1 MIVGQGSSF
10 AQSQQKLIKKAKKL
24 ELSGDYES
32 AAQFYI
38 EASSTLN
45 RKSTLENTQY
55 STFKAGEC
63 HQVLGHDSLALF
75 FYDKALRLKYNE
87 VNPRIYWNLGELY
100 CKQNICSKAE
110 FFLKEY
116 KNKMPNDSLIHDGI
130 KDCECPIFLDLWV
143 SFSDDYDLSE
153 KMNVRV
159 SGTDGLD
166 TLISVKKNEGVKL
179 GLGII
184 KVGYDY
190 TIELLS
196 NSKRIGNRDRF
207 TTKNITKST
216 RIIREISILYGCG
229 RDNVIYDDSLIFI
242 DLILVLRNF
251 ETDEIVPFTEV
262 TLESTIGEKYFFISD
277 ENGEIHITV
286 DKQGDRVIK
295 VNQEYKIVICDW
307 KQPVLDGYIRFDTY
321 GFSKSIRIVKEVIWS
336 ECY

>member
-1 MIVGQGSSF
+1 
-10 AQSQQKLIKKAKKL
+10 
-24 ELSGDYES
+24 
-32 AAQFYI
+32 
-38 EASSTLN
+38 
-45 RKSTLENTQY
+45 
-55 STFKAGEC
+55 
-63 HQVLGHDSLALF
+63 
-75 FYDKALRLKYNE
+75 
-87 VNPRIYWNLGELY
+87 
-100 CKQNICSKAE
+100 
-110 FFLKEY
+110 
-116 KNKMPNDSLIHDGI
+116 
-130 KDCECPIFLDLWV
+130 
-143 SFSDDYDLSE
+143 DDYDLSE